1 MKKMK
6 EILSEMQINVG
17 THNFKINKDL
27 VDEQKL
33 KIAMELLES
42 QLDYRVSTALSS
54 VEQRILPKVK
64 KRLKMKQLKQLFLEK
79 MGRADAMAQIERL
92 DVKIDQM
99 DNKFEYGMPPAMLQ
113 RLENFNKQKADK
125 EEVGEILKS
134 KVDQTAF
141 ESLIDRLNRVE
152 ELIASNKKLKSPRG
166 GKKTDSP
173 DDPGSPDSI
182 KKGEGAEEEEEEDE
196 DDDEEGGKKI
206 KELMKKVDD
215 NEKKF

>member
-64 KRLKMKQLKQLFLEK
+64 KRLKMK
-79 MGRADAMAQIERL
+79 
-92 DVKIDQM
+92 
-99 DNKFEYGMPPAMLQ
+99 
-113 RLENFNKQKADK
+113 
-125 EEVGEILKS
+125 
-134 KVDQTAF
+134 
-141 ESLIDRLNRVE
+141 
-152 ELIASNKKLKSPRG
+152 
-166 GKKTDSP
+166 
-173 DDPGSPDSI
+173 
-182 KKGEGAEEEEEEDE
+182 
-196 DDDEEGGKKI
+196 
-206 KELMKKVDD
+206 
-215 NEKKF
+215 